1 MYEVLEKNL
10 NCVLRKIRILWGNLL
25 GIDLFEF
32 CKCQVVNRKIQTSR
46 SGIKSGNSDLSIF
59 FLDGKFI
66 KFCKHINEFKI
77 FYFCNFF
84 NHYIFV

>member
-10 NCVLRKIRILWGNLL
+10 NRVFRKIRILWGNLL

-32 CKCQVVNRKIQTSR
+32 CKRQVVNRKIQTSR

-59 FLDGKFI
+59 
-66 KFCKHINEFKI
+66 
-77 FYFCNFF
+77 
-84 NHYIFV
+84 